1 MRYSLS
7 VKFNKDFVEVDEAA
21 RIITIGIRAK
31 PVKGKA
37 NEEIVKKL
45 AQAFRRAVVQRAH
58 RRGRAVENQ
67 GRRNY
72 LTGALISASCS
83 PE

>member
-1 MRYSLS
+1 MLYSLS

-21 RIITIGIRAK
+21 KTIAIGVRAK

-45 AQAFRRAVVQRAH
+45 AKHF
-58 RRGRAVENQ
+58 GRPSSCVRIVAGVRSKRKTVEI
-67 GRRNY
+67 
-72 LTGALISASCS
+72 L
-83 PE
+83 

>member
-7 VKFNKDFVEVDEAA
+7 VKFNRDFVEVDDAA
-21 RIITIGIRAK
+21 RSITIGIRAK

-45 AQAFRRAVVQRAH
+45 AKHF
-58 RRGRAVENQ
+58 GRPSSSVRIVAGARSKSKIVEI
-67 GRRNY
+67 
-72 LTGALISASCS
+72 L
-83 PE
+83 

>member
-45 AQAFRRAVVQRAH
+45 AKHFDVPSSSVRIVAGARSKSKVV
-58 RRGRAVENQ
+58 EI
-67 GRRNY
+67 
-72 LTGALISASCS
+72 L
-83 PE
+83 

>member
-7 VKFNKDFVEVDEAA
+7 VKFNKDFVEVDDAA
-21 RIITIGIRAK
+21 KSITIGVRTR

-45 AQAFRRAVVQRAH
+45 AKRFDVPSSNVRIVAGTRSKNKT
-58 RRGRAVENQ
+58 VE
-67 GRRNY
+67 
-72 LTGALISASCS
+72 II
-83 PE
+83 